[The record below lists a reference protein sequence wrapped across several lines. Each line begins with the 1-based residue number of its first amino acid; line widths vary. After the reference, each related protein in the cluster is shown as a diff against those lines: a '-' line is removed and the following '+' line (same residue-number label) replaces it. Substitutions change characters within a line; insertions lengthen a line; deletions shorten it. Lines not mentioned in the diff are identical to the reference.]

1 MPEEREYLSEEEATR
16 LWKRAA
22 QLQADDAREAEA
34 RAAQGAAGGLD
45 DTVSARA
52 GYALTHV
59 RSAAIE
65 AGIGADF
72 IDAALADL
80 RAEQA
85 LPVRA
90 RGPGG
95 RLARMILGRP
105 EDAVTVRRVVR
116 ADSQDVM
123 AALEVVLPAAPYNL
137 TLRDQRGDPRAA
149 GVLIFDIL
157 GASFTGQAS
166 GGFVGEASWADFRQ
180 VLVSLRD
187 LRSDPPGV
195 EVTVRAP
202 VAWAFGVNAGFC
214 GLFAVLGGGLGLG
227 LGSAGAAGVAALAA
241 ALGLSGGAVGVL
253 AALMVTGGAVGGGL
267 ASTKLYRVLYR
278 YAVAKGRTA
287 LEGLLAAVAAKAQG
301 GWGIL
306 PPSGASPTKTELP
319 AGPSDPA

>member
-1 MPEEREYLSEEEATR
+1 
-16 LWKRAA
+16 
-22 QLQADDAREAEA
+22 
-34 RAAQGAAGGLD
+34 
-45 DTVSARA
+45 
-52 GYALTHV
+52 
-59 RSAAIE
+59 
-65 AGIGADF
+65 
-72 IDAALADL
+72 
-80 RAEQA
+80 
-85 LPVRA
+85 
-90 RGPGG
+90 
-95 RLARMILGRP
+95 
-105 EDAVTVRRVVR
+105 
-116 ADSQDVM
+116 
-123 AALEVVLPAAPYNL
+123 
-137 TLRDQRGDPRAA
+137 
-149 GVLIFDIL
+149 
-157 GASFTGQAS
+157 
-166 GGFVGEASWADFRQ
+166 
-180 VLVSLRD
+180 
-187 LRSDPPGV
+187 
-195 EVTVRAP
+195 

>member
-1 MPEEREYLSEEEATR
+1 MPDEREYLTEEEATR
-16 LWKRAA
+16 LWKRAVE
-22 QLQADDAREAEA
+22 LQADDARDAEA
-34 RAAQGAAGGLD
+34 RAAQGATGHLGDAVTAGE
-45 DTVSARA
+45 

-65 AGIGADF
+65 AGIEADF

-85 LPVRA
+85 FPTRA

-95 RLARMILGRP
+95 RLARIILGRP
-105 EDAVTVRRVVR
+105 ENAVTVRRVVKASS
-116 ADSQDVM
+116 ADVI

-137 TLRDQRGDPRAA
+137 TLRDQRGDPTA
-149 GVLIFDIL
+149 GGILIFDIL

-166 GGFVGEASWADFRQ
+166 GGFAGEASWADFRQ

-187 LRSDPPGV
+187 LQTDPASV
-195 EVTVRAP
+195 EITLRAP
-202 VAWAFGVNAGFC
+202 VAWAFGINAGFC
-214 GLFAVLGGGLGLG
+214 GLFAILGGGLGLG

-241 ALGLSGGAVGVL
+241 ALGLSGGAVG
-253 AALMVTGGAVGGGL
+253 ALVALVVTGGAVGGGL
-267 ASTKLYRVLYR
+267 ASTKLYRTVYR
-278 YAVAKGRTA
+278 YVVAKGRTA

-306 PPSGASPTKTELP
+306 APPVAPSTKADSRT
-319 AGPSDPA
+319 GPSDRV